1 MDCDHERH
9 QLMHRHGRL
18 PHRRG
23 ASTATGLMVTFGILG
38 TLVLATFVV
47 HPMSTQARVH
57 AMPEVQPAANPR
69 HQEVIESLAQLI
81 ARSAGVVAVHQRDA
95 SPYAEIVL
103 RAFGGPDADRVRPEE
118 VFVLSHSRILYTITL
133 HALRETAVDP
143 ASGKQIDPPFSSLSL
158 SSLRVPSFPTTWR
171 SDPAIVSRVL
181 ATGVVDMN
189 LKLIPD
195 GTSPSHLWIELTW
208 DEETADT
215 PDRASV
221 LIDLNSRGRHSLE

>member
-1 MDCDHERH
+1 MYCDHERH
-9 QLMHRHGRL
+9 QLMHRHRLL
-18 PHRRG
+18 PHRHG
-23 ASTATGLMVTFGILG
+23 ASTATGLLVTFGILG
-38 TLVLATFVV
+38 TLVLATVVV
-47 HPMSTQARVH
+47 HPMSTQARGY
-57 AMPEVQPAANPR
+57 AMPDVQSASNAQ

-81 ARSAGVVAVHQRDA
+81 ARSAEVVAIHQRDA
-95 SPYAEIVL
+95 SPYVEIVL

-133 HALRETAVDP
+133 HALPESTVDQ
-143 ASGKQIDPPFSSLSL
+143 ASGKQIDPPFSSLSM

-181 ATGVVDMN
+181 ATGVSDMN

-195 GTSPSHLWIELTW
+195 GTSHSHLWIELTW

-215 PDRASV
+215 TDRASV
-221 LIDLNSRGRHSLE
+221 LIDLNPRGRHSLE